1 MVNQKFSKLTGP
13 QTKVMANLD
22 EEVPD
27 LATDEVPF
35 LQAGVTKKVD
45 IAKLVDGMTGTV
57 TATGLNN
64 ADGVLTVDIA
74 GLDPKTEPVAA
85 DSVAICDSENT
96 NALKEATLTNLAK
109 PLAGVMAGVADTTG
123 LSDTDGVLTVA
134 AKIAHLVADEKSAL
148 FIETGEFD
156 FSGAAT
162 AIDTKVIDALA
173 AKGQLLCALISVSE
187 ATNGTESNV
196 ISISKAAAAATKM
209 TDDLTI
215 TIADTVYLN
224 HVNNCL
230 VMWPVAGANSIVAS
244 GGDVYLYAAASA
256 GRTAGKVKYVLVFMK
271 TA

>member
-22 EEVPD
+22 DAVPV
-27 LATDEVPF
+27 LETDEVPF
-35 LQAGVTKKVD
+35 LQGSVAKKVD
-45 IAKLVDGMTGTV
+45 IADLVDGMTGTV

-64 ADGVLTVDIA
+64 ADGVLSVDIA
-74 GLDPKTEPVAA
+74 GLDAKATPIAA
-85 DSVAICDSENT
+85 DSVMLCDSADD
-96 NALKEATLTNLAK
+96 NALKGATLANLAK
-109 PLAGVMAGVADTTG
+109 PLADVMAGTAATTG
-123 LSDTDGVLTVA
+123 LTDTAGVLTVA

-173 AKGQLLCALISVSE
+173 AKGQLLCALISVSQ
-187 ATNGTESNV
+187 ATDGTTSNV

-209 TDDLTI
+209 TGDLTI

-230 VMWPVAGANSIVAS
+230 VMWPVAGADSIVAS
-244 GGDVYLYAAASA
+244 GGSVYLYAAASD
-256 GRTAGKVKYVLVFMK
+256 GRTTGKVKYVLVFMK

>member
-22 EEVPD
+22 DAVPD

-35 LQAGVTKKVD
+35 LQAGVTKKVN
-45 IAKLVDGMTGTV
+45 IADLVDG
-57 TATGLNN
+57 
-64 ADGVLTVDIA
+64 
-74 GLDPKTEPVAA
+74 
-85 DSVAICDSENT
+85 
-96 NALKEATLTNLAK
+96 
-109 PLAGVMAGVADTTG
+109 MAGVADTTG
-123 LSDTDGVLTVA
+123 LTDTAGVLTVA

-156 FSGAAT
+156 FSSAAT
-162 AIDTKVIDALA
+162 AIDTKVIDALP
-173 AKGQLLCALISVSE
+173 AKGQLLCALISVSQ
-187 ATNGTESNV
+187 ATNGTTSNV

-209 TDDLTI
+209 TGDLTI